1 MVRFSEF
8 YVLLIFYTGPQSVVA
23 PRNPIKLFSPSS
35 TRWTSTRSKNTD
47 TLHAE
52 LPPVLVLVAVGTAMA
67 MFLFFA
73 LFGQL

>member
-1 MVRFSEF
+1 MM
-8 YVLLIFYTGPQSVVA
+8 
-23 PRNPIKLFSPSS
+23 
-35 TRWTSTRSKNTD
+35 SKKVPTKKTD

-52 LPPVLVLVAVGTAMA
+52 LPPVLVLVAVGIAMA

>member
-1 MVRFSEF
+1 M
-8 YVLLIFYTGPQSVVA
+8 
-23 PRNPIKLFSPSS
+23 
-35 TRWTSTRSKNTD
+35 TSKHIPAKKTN

-52 LPPVLVLVAVGTAMA
+52 LPPVLVPVAVGTAMA

>member
-1 MVRFSEF
+1 MNKHVP
-8 YVLLIFYTGPQSVVA
+8 T
-23 PRNPIKLFSPSS
+23 K
-35 TRWTSTRSKNTD
+35 KTD

-52 LPPVLVLVAVGTAMA
+52 LPQVLVLVAVGTAMA

>member
-1 MVRFSEF
+1 M
-8 YVLLIFYTGPQSVVA
+8 
-23 PRNPIKLFSPSS
+23 
-35 TRWTSTRSKNTD
+35 SKHIPAKKID

-52 LPPVLVLVAVGTAMA
+52 MPPVLVLVAVGTAMA

>member
-1 MVRFSEF
+1 MM
-8 YVLLIFYTGPQSVVA
+8 
-23 PRNPIKLFSPSS
+23 
-35 TRWTSTRSKNTD
+35 SKHFPTKKID

>member
-1 MVRFSEF
+1 MMNKHVP
-8 YVLLIFYTGPQSVVA
+8 T
-23 PRNPIKLFSPSS
+23 K
-35 TRWTSTRSKNTD
+35 KTD

-52 LPPVLVLVAVGTAMA
+52 MPTVLVLVAVGTAMA

>member
-1 MVRFSEF
+1 MMNNHVP
-8 YVLLIFYTGPQSVVA
+8 T
-23 PRNPIKLFSPSS
+23 K
-35 TRWTSTRSKNTD
+35 KTD

>member
-1 MVRFSEF
+1 M
-8 YVLLIFYTGPQSVVA
+8 IPT
-23 PRNPIKLFSPSS
+23 K
-35 TRWTSTRSKNTD
+35 KTD

-52 LPPVLVLVAVGTAMA
+52 LPPVKLVLVAVGTAMA

>member
-1 MVRFSEF
+1 MNKHVPTKK
-8 YVLLIFYTGPQSVVA
+8 TG
-23 PRNPIKLFSPSS
+23 
-35 TRWTSTRSKNTD
+35 

-52 LPPVLVLVAVGTAMA
+52 LSPVLVLVAVGTAMA

>member
-1 MVRFSEF
+1 MM
-8 YVLLIFYTGPQSVVA
+8 
-23 PRNPIKLFSPSS
+23 
-35 TRWTSTRSKNTD
+35 SKHIPAKKID

-52 LPPVLVLVAVGTAMA
+52 MPPVLVLVAVGTAMA

>member
-1 MVRFSEF
+1 MMNKHVP
-8 YVLLIFYTGPQSVVA
+8 T
-23 PRNPIKLFSPSS
+23 K
-35 TRWTSTRSKNTD
+35 KTD
-47 TLHAE
+47 TLQAE

>member
-1 MVRFSEF
+1 M
-8 YVLLIFYTGPQSVVA
+8 
-23 PRNPIKLFSPSS
+23 
-35 TRWTSTRSKNTD
+35 SKHIPAKKID

-52 LPPVLVLVAVGTAMA
+52 LPPVLVLVAVVTAMA

>member
-1 MVRFSEF
+1 MESNQSPKIVN
-8 YVLLIFYTGPQSVVA
+8 VLNTGPSGWGLTQA
-23 PRNPIKLFSPSS
+23 IKPQVMMNKHVP
-35 TRWTSTRSKNTD
+35 TKKTN

>member
-1 MVRFSEF
+1 MMNKHVPTKK
-8 YVLLIFYTGPQSVVA
+8 I
-23 PRNPIKLFSPSS
+23 
-35 TRWTSTRSKNTD
+35 D

-52 LPPVLVLVAVGTAMA
+52 LPPVLVLVAVGNAMA

>member
-1 MVRFSEF
+1 MITKHV
-8 YVLLIFYTGPQSVVA
+8 PA
-23 PRNPIKLFSPSS
+23 K
-35 TRWTSTRSKNTD
+35 KTD

-52 LPPVLVLVAVGTAMA
+52 LPLVLVLVAVGTAMA